1 MIASRVFTAGAPSA
15 YQPYAQLFKHSSRNE
30 ENRSAEV
37 RRSEHRFKTVSRGTS
52 ALELTGM
59 YLQRVLKRCSDRRT
73 GRGESIKFS
82 MHGIVFVALSMLSGL
97 AISSDFDHQH
107 KTYAQVLENHVQW
120 NEEGTAST
128 VDYETLKAAPD
139 TLNQYLGQLSGVE
152 KSQFKTWSR
161 DQQLAFLI
169 NAYNAFTLKLIV
181 DHYPV
186 DSIRDIGTFWQNP
199 WKMRFFTLL
208 GEEMHLDQVEHE
220 IIREPGVYNE
230 PRIHF
235 AVNCASVGCP
245 ALRTEPFTAKQIE
258 QQLEDSTERF
268 LQDETR
274 NRYRDGR
281 LEVSS
286 IFKWYREDFERGWQ
300 GIDSLNAFFLRYAD
314 SLGLSEAERE
324 QLREGAVVYRFL
336 DYDWTLNE

>member
-1 MIASRVFTAGAPSA
+1 MVLATFANVS
-15 YQPYAQLFKHSSRNE
+15 L
-30 ENRSAEV
+30 AE
-37 RRSEHRFKTVSRGTS
+37 T
-52 ALELTGM
+52 
-59 YLQRVLKRCSDRRT
+59 
-73 GRGESIKFS
+73 
-82 MHGIVFVALSMLSGL
+82 
-97 AISSDFDHQH
+97 FDHQH

-120 NEEGTAST
+120 SENGTRST
-128 VDYETLKAAPD
+128 VDYATLKAYPNN
-139 TLNQYLGQLSGVE
+139 LNQYLEQLSGVE
-152 KSQFKTWSR
+152 KSQLKTWSR

-169 NAYNAFTLKLIV
+169 NAYNAFTLKLII

-235 AVNCASVGCP
+235 AVNCASIGCP
-245 ALRTEPFTAKQIE
+245 ALRTEPFTAKQLE

-300 GIDSLNAFFLRYAD
+300 GIDSLDAFFLRYAD

-324 QLREGAVVYRFL
+324 ELREGAVEYRFL

>member
-1 MIASRVFTAGAPSA
+1 
-15 YQPYAQLFKHSSRNE
+15 
-30 ENRSAEV
+30 
-37 RRSEHRFKTVSRGTS
+37 
-52 ALELTGM
+52 
-59 YLQRVLKRCSDRRT
+59 
-73 GRGESIKFS
+73 

>member
-1 MIASRVFTAGAPSA
+1 M
-15 YQPYAQLFKHSSRNE
+15 K
-30 ENRSAEV
+30 
-37 RRSEHRFKTVSRGTS
+37 
-52 ALELTGM
+52 
-59 YLQRVLKRCSDRRT
+59 
-73 GRGESIKFS
+73 
-82 MHGIVFVALSMLSGL
+82 GIVFVALSMISGL
-97 AISSDFDHQH
+97 ALSNDFDHQY
-107 KTYAQVLENHVQW
+107 KTYAQVLENHVQRSE
-120 NEEGTAST
+120 NGTAST
-128 VDYETLKAAPD
+128 VDYVALKAEPD
-139 TLNQYLGQLSGVE
+139 NLNQYLEQLSGVE
-152 KSQFKTWSR
+152 KSQFDSWNK

-169 NAYNAFTLKLIV
+169 NAYNAFTLKLII

-245 ALRTEPFTAKQIE
+245 ALRTEPFTAKQLE

-300 GIDSLNAFFLRYAD
+300 GIDSLDAFFLRYAD
-314 SLGLSEAERE
+314 SLGLSETERE
-324 QLREGAVVYRFL
+324 ELREGAVAYRFL

>member
-1 MIASRVFTAGAPSA
+1 MIASCVATADAGFAHIRPTRPSELSVGAERSGINPHPPLPNVMPRV
-15 YQPYAQLFKHSSRNE
+15 
-30 ENRSAEV
+30 
-37 RRSEHRFKTVSRGTS
+37 TVSRRAG
-52 ALELTGM
+52 
-59 YLQRVLKRCSDRRT
+59 RSDDSERRASSVT
-73 GRGESIKFS
+73 HGKFPLLV
-82 MHGIVFVALSMLSGL
+82 GIVFSVL
-97 AISSDFDHQH
+97 AIFANTSRAETFDHQH
-107 KTYAQVLENHVQW
+107 KTYAQVLEDHVQW
-120 NEEGTAST
+120 SDDGTAST
-128 VDYETLKAAPD
+128 VDYQALKAAPENLD
-139 TLNQYLGQLSGVE
+139 QYLEQLSSVE
-152 KSQFKTWSR
+152 TSQFNDWSR

-186 DSIRDIGTFWQNP
+186 DSIRDIGSFWQNP

-245 ALRTEPFTAKQIE
+245 ALRTEPFTAERLE
-258 QQLEDSTERF
+258 QQLEDSAERF

-300 GIDSLNAFFLRYAD
+300 NIDSLDAFFLRYAD
-314 SLGLSEAERE
+314 SLGLSETERE
-324 QLREGAVVYRFL
+324 QLRQGAVGYRFL